1 MSERQPNQPSL
12 LRRIAGYFYH
22 FDDEEPGTT
31 SSSKIKTP
39 KHVVQ
44 PAQTSQPAQPA
55 QPAQAGHPAHSS
67 ARDPE
72 KPHGNEAELTPAA
85 SITQPGNPAVAPV
98 EATAPEI
105 LATNQPLS
113 AATSLADEHRPEPL
127 IDGKPAVQVLSE
139 AYAGQKNPAFPFP
152 ASMPESGHNESPE
165 LAASTTDHQQDP
177 PVRPKYKPIVT
188 FSNVTK
194 IFNHGT
200 SNEFMAL
207 KNVSF
212 EIEDLPDVGEFIA
225 LVGPSGCG
233 KSTVLNLIQGFQ
245 EVGPPTLGEVLVRG
259 KKVTG
264 PGRDRGMIFQKYSS
278 FPHLTVLQNVMFG
291 LQLNRESLGY
301 PDQVMEKLAREMIDK
316 VGMKGHEDKYPYQLS
331 GGQQQR
337 VAIARTLVL
346 KPRIILMD
354 EPFSALDEPTRIEMQ
369 ELITA
374 LWHEV
379 EATVFIVTHSLA
391 EAVYLSDR
399 IFMFQANPGRLARQI
414 AVTPELIGKHAGM
427 SPLEVQ
433 ESRIFNSFLK
443 DITDEFV
450 KIGGSD

>member
-1 MSERQPNQPSL
+1 MSEQSPQKVSIFRK
-12 LRRIAGYFYH
+12 IAGYFYR
-22 FDDEEPGTT
+22 FDD
-31 SSSKIKTP
+31 
-39 KHVVQ
+39 H
-44 PAQTSQPAQPA
+44 
-55 QPAQAGHPAHSS
+55 
-67 ARDPE
+67 
-72 KPHGNEAELTPAA
+72 
-85 SITQPGNPAVAPV
+85 NPALQIKDRTKSQKMVPAKVAEKSSRHTDASTGNNPPARSVAADKDTFVERSPV
-98 EATAPEI
+98 E
-105 LATNQPLS
+105 
-113 AATSLADEHRPEPL
+113 
-127 IDGKPAVQVLSE
+127 
-139 AYAGQKNPAFPFP
+139 KNCVNTEKSHAQEGFPFP
-152 ASMPESGHNESPE
+152 EEPKNAVSETHKQTHVAGTNPEAAADKAPAIVSSGANELDAMEP
-165 LAASTTDHQQDP
+165 AVTK
-177 PVRPKYKPIVT
+177 PKYPPIVT
-188 FSNVTK
+188 FRNVSK
-194 IFNHGT
+194 IFNPGT
-200 SNEFMAL
+200 PNEFMAL

-212 EIEDLPDVGEFIA
+212 EIEDLPDIGEFIA

-245 EVGPPTLGEVLVRG
+245 EVGPPSYGEVLVRN
-259 KKVTG
+259 KPVTG

-291 LQLNRESLGY
+291 LHLNRESLGY
-301 PDQVMEKLAREMIDK
+301 PEHVMEKLAREMIAK

-399 IFMFQANPGRLARQI
+399 IFMFKANPGQLMKQI
-414 AVTPELIGKHAGM
+414 SITHDDIGKYEGM
-427 SPLEVQ
+427 TPLEVQ
-433 ESRIFNSFLK
+433 ESPKFNNFLK
-443 DITDEFV
+443 NITDEFLR
-450 KIGGSD
+450 IGGSE

>member
-1 MSERQPNQPSL
+1 MSNQPQKPSL
-12 LRRIAGYFYH
+12 FRKIAGYFVR
-22 FDDEEPGTT
+22 FGDEPDAPQIADRTKAQNQVPANVSKADPDEQPERATTPPGR
-31 SSSKIKTP
+31 
-39 KHVVQ
+39 
-44 PAQTSQPAQPA
+44 
-55 QPAQAGHPAHSS
+55 S
-67 ARDPE
+67 ADNE
-72 KPHGNEAELTPAA
+72 KP
-85 SITQPGNPAVAPV
+85 
-98 EATAPEI
+98 
-105 LATNQPLS
+105 
-113 AATSLADEHRPEPL
+113 
-127 IDGKPAVQVLSE
+127 
-139 AYAGQKNPAFPFP
+139 AGQKHAATQQKIEDFPFP
-152 ASMPESGHNESPE
+152 GAMAPASEAEKPAAAIEPADKPIKPAPSAEQHISIEESSETGEPGSCIDNLHK
-165 LAASTTDHQQDP
+165 
-177 PVRPKYKPIVT
+177 PKYPPIVT
-188 FSNVTK
+188 FRNVTK
-194 IFNHGT
+194 IFNPGT
-200 SNEFMAL
+200 RNEFMAL

-212 EIEDLPDVGEFIA
+212 EIEDLPDIGEFIA

-245 EVGPPTLGEVLVRG
+245 EVGPPSLGEVLVRN
-259 KKVTG
+259 KPVTG

-301 PDQVMEKLAREMIDK
+301 SDQVMEKLAREMIAK
-316 VGMKGHEDKYPYQLS
+316 VGMKGHEDKFPYQLS

-369 ELITA
+369 ELITS

-414 AVTPELIGKHAGM
+414 GITRDLIGKYDGM
-427 SPLEVQ
+427 TPLEVQ
-433 ESRIFNSFLK
+433 ESPKFNHFLK
-443 DITDEFV
+443 EITDEFLR
-450 KIGGSD
+450 IGGSA

>member
-1 MSERQPNQPSL
+1 MSNQPQKPSL
-12 LRRIAGYFYH
+12 FRKIAGYFVR
-22 FDDEEPGTT
+22 FGDEPDAPQIADRTKAQNQVPAKV
-31 SSSKIKTP
+31 SKADP
-39 KHVVQ
+39 DEQ
-44 PAQTSQPAQPA
+44 
-55 QPAQAGHPAHSS
+55 
-67 ARDPE
+67 PE
-72 KPHGNEAELTPAA
+72 KTATSPVKPAGNEKPAGQKQAAALPKTEEFPFPGAMAPVSAAETPAA
-85 SITQPGNPAVAPV
+85 AVEPADKQTKTVSSAEEHISIEESAEAGEPGSCVDN
-98 EATAPEI
+98 
-105 LATNQPLS
+105 L
-113 AATSLADEHRPEPL
+113 H
-127 IDGKPAVQVLSE
+127 K
-139 AYAGQKNPAFPFP
+139 
-152 ASMPESGHNESPE
+152 
-165 LAASTTDHQQDP
+165 
-177 PVRPKYKPIVT
+177 PKYPPIVT
-188 FSNVTK
+188 FRNVTK
-194 IFNHGT
+194 IFNPGT
-200 SNEFMAL
+200 PNEFMAL

-212 EIEDLPDVGEFIA
+212 EIEDLPDIGEFIA

-245 EVGPPTLGEVLVRG
+245 EVGPPSLGEVLVRN
-259 KKVTG
+259 KPVTG

-301 PDQVMEKLAREMIDK
+301 SDQVMEKLAREMIAK
-316 VGMKGHEDKYPYQLS
+316 VGMKGHEDKFPYQLS

-369 ELITA
+369 ELITS

-414 AVTPELIGKHAGM
+414 GITRDLIGKYDGM
-427 SPLEVQ
+427 TPLEVQ
-433 ESRIFNSFLK
+433 ESPKFNHFLK
-443 DITDEFV
+443 EITDEFLR
-450 KIGGSD
+450 IGGSA

>member
-1 MSERQPNQPSL
+1 MSNQPQKPSL
-12 LRRIAGYFYH
+12 FRKIAGYFVR
-22 FDDEEPGTT
+22 FGDEPDAPQIADRTKAQNQVPAKV
-31 SSSKIKTP
+31 SKTDSDE
-39 KHVVQ
+39 Q
-44 PAQTSQPAQPA
+44 PEKPAV
-55 QPAQAGHPAHSS
+55 SS
-67 ARDPE
+67 ARPVGNE
-72 KPHGNEAELTPAA
+72 KPAGHKPAA
-85 SITQPGNPAVAPV
+85 AQTKT
-98 EATAPEI
+98 EE
-105 LATNQPLS
+105 
-113 AATSLADEHRPEPL
+113 
-127 IDGKPAVQVLSE
+127 
-139 AYAGQKNPAFPFP
+139 FPFP
-152 ASMPESGHNESPE
+152 GSMAPVSDVNKPTAAAVEAEDRPTKPVAPGEQHASIEESPDTGE
-165 LAASTTDHQQDP
+165 PGSCIDNLHK
-177 PVRPKYKPIVT
+177 PKYPPIVT
-188 FSNVTK
+188 FHNVTK
-194 IFNHGT
+194 IFNPGT
-200 SNEFMAL
+200 PNEFMAL

-212 EIEDLPDVGEFIA
+212 EIEDLPDIGEFIA

-245 EVGPPTLGEVLVRG
+245 EVGPATLGEVLVRN
-259 KKVTG
+259 KPVAG

-301 PDQVMEKLAREMIDK
+301 SEQVMEKLAREMIAK
-316 VGMKGHEDKYPYQLS
+316 VGMKGHEDKFPYQLS

-369 ELITA
+369 ELITS

-414 AVTPELIGKHAGM
+414 AVTRDMIGKYDGM
-427 SPLEVQ
+427 TPLEVQ
-433 ESRIFNSFLK
+433 ESPKFNHFLK
-443 DITDEFV
+443 EITDEFLR
-450 KIGGSD
+450 IGGSA